1 MDKTNSIPLTA
12 PQVRARLRL
21 PNYCDSDTVCDNV
34 NDPNGWFTSKFPGA
48 AAKYGAAFLETK
60 CEDDELL
67 IRTTPVILN
76 EDFFAS
82 TLGGDRRLGHHVVFY
97 RPENTFY
104 FYDYR
109 EDAYC
114 PTTEA
119 KLQLLVSNHLVRCSQ
134 EMGSLVDISNLMIE
148 FRKPRILQSI
158 VDKAKA
164 LLAAD
169 EQFFSKSTG
178 NKRIIRGEIVDP
190 NQEPLPKLFVFQ
202 ALAPHPDAAVTVTDC
217 FQQYRQFCRSKGL
230 NALERAE
237 FKTIVAEVIREEFDL
252 KLRHDVPG
260 LNGKAQEGWKG
271 LNLRLG
277 TPMEEFSGVQS

>member
-1 MDKTNSIPLTA
+1 
-12 PQVRARLRL
+12 
-21 PNYCDSDTVCDNV
+21 V
-34 NDPNGWFTSKFPGA
+34 NDPNGWFASKFPDA
-48 AAKYGAAFLETK
+48 AAKYGTAFLETK
-60 CEDDELL
+60 YQDEELL
-67 IRTTPVILN
+67 MRTIPEVLN
-76 EDFFAS
+76 EDFFAA
-82 TLGGDRRLGHHVVFY
+82 TLGGDRRMGHHVVYY

-109 EDAYC
+109 EDAYY

-119 KLQLLVSNHLVRCSQ
+119 KLQMLVSNYLVRCAQ
-134 EMGSLVDISNLMIE
+134 DMGSLVDICNLMVE
-148 FRKPRILQSI
+148 FRKQRILQSV

-169 EQFFSKSTG
+169 KQFFSKDTG
-178 NKRIIRGEIVDP
+178 NKRIVRGEILDP
-190 NQEPLPKLFVFQ
+190 SQEPLPKVFVFH
-202 ALAPHPDAAVTVTDC
+202 ALAPEPGAAVTVTDC

-271 LNLRLG
+271 LNLRFG
-277 TPMEEFSGVQS
+277 TPKDEVFALN

>member
-1 MDKTNSIPLTA
+1 MDKTNPIQLTA
-12 PQVRARLRL
+12 PQERTRLRMPL
-21 PNYCDSDTVCDNV
+21 YCDSSTACDNV
-34 NDPNGWFTSKFPGA
+34 NDPNGWFAAKFPDA

-60 CEDDELL
+60 YQDEELL
-67 IRTTPVILN
+67 VRTIPVMLN

-82 TLGGDRRLGHHVVFY
+82 SLGGDRRLGHHVVYY

-119 KLQLLVSNHLVRCSQ
+119 KLQMLVSNYLVRCAQ
-134 EMGSLVDISNLMIE
+134 DMGSLVDISNLMVE
-148 FRKPRILQSI
+148 FRKTRILQSI

-169 EQFFSKSTG
+169 DQFFSKNTG

-190 NQEPLPKLFVFQ
+190 NQEPLPKIFVFQ
-202 ALAPHPDAAVTVTDC
+202 ALALHPDAAVTVTDC

-230 NALERAE
+230 NALERSE

-271 LNLRLG
+271 LNLRFG
-277 TPMEEFSGVQS
+277 TPIEEISGVI